1 MVHATVNLSP
11 DRLSTKALAA
21 AGQFRAIALW
31 LNEPLIPEGI
41 YAQVCQDSRPG
52 CVRVV
57 LEFERLPLQKPL
69 TQFICHL
76 MWQLNSPLIEG
87 INLIAR
93 PIGEPKAQWQQRV
106 RIMTPALKEQLQR
119 NQGQGSPAAAMPPTL
134 VQRSSVPQLPGLNL
148 HLLTDQLKT
157 MRAFMLTGSAVA
169 AFVFGCMIEV
179 VMSNRP
185 GPALPFRERLEAEA
199 SDRSAPTVREAKEPQ
214 LPEFQSTDKALLVDR
229 QRSADSSQSTTS
241 AALETTPVSYKT
253 ELDSNRPNIVNAA
266 LEPVG
271 VLQHERLELP
281 QDPTIT
287 LLFGGDVDLDS
298 LPYSQLEHDGQLL
311 SGLPAYRQADIAMV
325 NLQDPLAQSATSL
338 EEELLERQR
347 PDAINLLKTG
357 GVDLVNLAGKQAL
370 ASGEQ
375 GLVETLDTLDRHG
388 IFRVGAGR
396 GEREAR
402 RPEIVDVKGQRI
414 AYLSYDRD
422 FSLAADPT
430 LSGVNAVVMQDIVK
444 DIQAIRDE
452 VDWLVVS
459 YRWSTEP
466 PDTPAESQT
475 NLAKLA
481 IDQGADLVVGQH
493 PDQLQGAE
501 LYKGRPIAYSLG
513 DFMHGQST
521 SAPTAETAVLQVAL
535 REGQMKVDLIPVTV
549 SNGQPQQASGAEAE
563 RILQK
568 VRDASQDFLQPLPSS
583 VVLDVRSP
591 GAVEVPTSNDPS
603 NDGFTG
609 EDAEETPWQ
618 APVPEEA
625 EPATPDES
633 LPLNEAAPSNASE
646 SEPASE
652 TAPPVAEPDAMDIE
666 IEDFPDDLLNE
677 WGPKDSPNTI
687 YEPESRLPETLP
699 KAPKAPQAEAAD
711 SADPVESAAP
721 KVIDLHLHHQPEE
734 TAAEEAPPATTIPES
749 APEPPSAV
757 SESASDSS
765 PAAKATESKPA
776 PDQSADFQK
785 DAIGPYGEPLVGP
798 LSSLP
803 ETDADMKL
811 HQDIIPP
818 QLDMPPGT
826 PESLVYV
833 PLNVLEAG
841 KAPKTTVDVATTDET
856 IAQADESKRS

>member
-1 MVHATVNLSP
+1 MVNAAVNLSP

-52 CVRVV
+52 CVRIV
-57 LEFERLPLQKPL
+57 LEFERTPLQTPL

-87 INLIAR
+87 VNLIAR
-93 PIGEPKAQWQQRV
+93 PIGEQKAVWEQRV
-106 RIMTPALKEQLQR
+106 RIMTPALKERLR
-119 NQGQGSPAAAMPPTL
+119 RERGQGSPAAAIPPTL
-134 VQRSSVPQLPGLNL
+134 VQRSSMPQLPGLSL
-148 HLLTDQLKT
+148 HLLTDQIKT
-157 MRAFMLTGSAVA
+157 LRASMLTGSAVA

-179 VMSNRP
+179 VMSSRP
-185 GPALPFRERLEAEA
+185 GPLLPFQERIETEA
-199 SDRSAPTVREAKEPQ
+199 SEPPPQVPREAREPQ
-214 LPEFQSTDKALLVDR
+214 LPELRPADKAILVDR
-229 QRSADSSQSTTS
+229 QRQSDNHQAATS
-241 AALETTPVSYKT
+241 AALETTPVSYRI
-253 ELDSNRPNIVNAA
+253 EPDRDRPNIVNAA

-271 VLQHERLELP
+271 VLQHERVELP

-287 LLFGGDVDLDS
+287 LLFGGDVDLDG

-311 SGLPAYRQADIAMV
+311 SGLPAYHQADIAMV
-325 NLQDPLAQSATSL
+325 NLQDPLSRSATSL

-347 PDAINLLKTG
+347 PDAINLLKQS

-422 FSLAADPT
+422 FSLAADTT
-430 LSGVNAVVMQDIVK
+430 LSGVNAVAMQDIIK

-452 VDWLVVS
+452 VDWLIVS

-466 PDTPAESQT
+466 PATPAASPT
-475 NLAKLA
+475 NLAQMA

-493 PDQLQGAE
+493 PDQVQGAE

-513 DFMHGQST
+513 DFVYGPAAT
-521 SAPTAETAVLQVAL
+521 AATAETAVLQVAL

-549 SNGQPQQASGAEAE
+549 KNGQPQKASEAEAE

-568 VRDASQDFLQPLPSS
+568 IRDASQEFQKPMPSS
-583 VVLDVRSP
+583 VILDVRSP
-591 GAVEVPTSNDPS
+591 GAVEVPASSNGD
-603 NDGFTG
+603 DGGFTA
-609 EDAEETPWQ
+609 EDADAAAPWRSPVPEVAEPA
-618 APVPEEA
+618 APVPLDESPPA
-625 EPATPDES
+625 DAAAPATVPDAVES
-633 LPLNEAAPSNASE
+633 DPDPAP
-646 SEPASE
+646 
-652 TAPPVAEPDAMDIE
+652 TEPDSDALDIE
-666 IEDFPDDLLNE
+666 IEDFPDDLLND

-687 YEPESRLPETLP
+687 YEPESRLPDVLP
-699 KAPKAPQAEAAD
+699 SPLQAPQAKPSASETKTATPPAAPSAPTVPEAAD
-711 SADPVESAAP
+711 PNLNQQPAPTAVEPAADLKSAPSASE
-721 KVIDLHLHHQPEE
+721 PE
-734 TAAEEAPPATTIPES
+734 ATTD
-749 APEPPSAV
+749 EPPS
-757 SESASDSS
+757 S
-765 PAAKATESKPA
+765 
-776 PDQSADFQK
+776 QK

-803 ETDADMKL
+803 ETQPDMKL
-811 HQDIIPP
+811 HQEVIPP
-818 QLDMPPGT
+818 QADAPLGT
-826 PESLVYV
+826 PESRVYV

-841 KAPKTTVDVATTDET
+841 KAAKTTVDVTMIEDA
-856 IAQADESKRS
+856 IAHSDASKTS